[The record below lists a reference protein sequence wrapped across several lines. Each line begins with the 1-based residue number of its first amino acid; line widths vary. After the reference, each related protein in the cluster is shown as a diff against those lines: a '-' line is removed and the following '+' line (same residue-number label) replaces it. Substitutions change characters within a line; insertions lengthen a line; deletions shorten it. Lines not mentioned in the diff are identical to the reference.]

1 MIWREESVIKVEY
14 IGNVY
19 RPPSEAKSF
28 ILQATI
34 GCSHNKCSF
43 CDMYKADQFRVR
55 PLADI
60 LADLKEAS
68 NLPFPYRRL
77 FIADGD
83 ALVLPSASLIT
94 IFEAARQAFPQLERI
109 GIYASPKS
117 VQTKTDEELKLLK
130 SKGLDIAY
138 LGLESGDDQI
148 LGEVNKGA
156 TAKEILVA
164 GQRLKA
170 AGILLSVTLISG
182 LGGQERLREHALHSA
197 RILSQMEPDYLGLL
211 TLHLSESTP
220 IYSQVQSGA
229 LKLLTP
235 EQVLEELE
243 LLVSNLEVSNLT
255 FRSNHASNYWVLA
268 GQLPQDKERL
278 LEEIKQAR
286 AGLTQSRS
294 EWMRSL

>member
-1 MIWREESVIKVEY
+1 MEY

-34 GCSHNKCSF
+34 GCSHNNCSF

-55 PLADI
+55 SLEDI
-60 LADLKEAS
+60 LADLSEAS
-68 NLPFPYRRL
+68 HLPFPYRRL

-83 ALVLPSASLIT
+83 ALVMPAASLIA
-94 IFEAARQAFPQLERI
+94 IFDAARQAFPQLERI

-117 VQTKTDEELKLLK
+117 VQTKTDDELKQLK

-138 LGLESGDDQI
+138 LGLESGDEQI
-148 LGEVNKGA
+148 LRDVNKGA
-156 TAKEILVA
+156 TAEEILVA

-170 AGILLSVTLISG
+170 AGMLVSVTLISG
-182 LGGQERLREHALHSA
+182 LGGQDRLAEHALHSA

-211 TLHLSESTP
+211 TLHLNEQTP
-220 IYSQVQSGA
+220 IYSRVQSGA

-243 LLVSNLEVSNLT
+243 LLVSNLQVSNLV

-268 GQLPQDKERL
+268 GQLPQDRDRL
-278 LEEIKQAR
+278 LEEIKLAR
-286 AGLTQSRS
+286 TGLIQSRS